1 MKLVSK
7 HKFLKLETA
16 TKAVFLK
23 TDEKTEAGTISD
35 AYLELKLGTYATF

>member
-1 MKLVSK
+1 MLLVSK

-23 TDEKTEAGTISD
+23 SDDNTEAGTISD
-35 AYLELKLGTYATF
+35 AYLELKLGSYATF